1 MKKLFTLILSL
12 TLLLAVAG
20 LAVLAVLSL
29 THIPVKD
36 IIYDF
41 INHHESTDG
50 ELDENDDHSDPSS
63 TYEYHDIIVKY
74 AQEYNVPVTLVYA
87 VIECESSF
95 RENTKS
101 SAGACGLMQLM
112 PVTYNDVREWL
123 DLDYTDDQIMDPEI
137 NIQCGTYYLSRMYR
151 MFDDWELA
159 VAAYNAGPG
168 NVQKWLKNDDYTDD
182 GKLVY
187 IPFKETS
194 NHVKKVTKA
203 WEKYESEMKG

>member
-1 MKKLFTLILSL
+1 MKKLIILILSL
-12 TLLLAVAG
+12 LLILVVAG
-20 LAVLAVLSL
+20 ISVLAVLNF
-29 THIPVKD
+29 THIPVKE
-36 IIYDF
+36 IIRDF
-41 INHHESTDG
+41 ISHYENTDTD
-50 ELDENDDHSDPSS
+50 LDEDDDQTDPISS
-63 TYEYHDIIVKY
+63 YEYHDIIVKY
-74 AQEYNVPVTLVYA
+74 AEEYKVPVTLIYA

-95 RENTKS
+95 RETTKS

-123 DLDYTDDQIMDPEI
+123 GLDYTDDQIMDPEV
-137 NIQCGTYYLSRMYR
+137 NIQCGTYYLSRMYK